1 MYFLNFWILQKMRSF
16 FSFHFFFILTFQ
28 FLIFSIVK
36 NEYLFFQILFKKL
49 KCDSPY
55 CYFQLNLTFGS
66 VVYLFFLLGENFD
79 GIKLS
84 FSVLWNRVI
93 LFDCFDD
100 NFLKK
105 AIREIEQ
112 RREKSDFIDLK
123 IL

>member
-1 MYFLNFWILQKMRSF
+1 M
-16 FSFHFFFILTFQ
+16 
-28 FLIFSIVK
+28 K

-55 CYFQLNLTFGS
+55 CYFQLKKYLTFGF